1 MSGRFAVS
9 LCLFSGCLLL
19 SACGKA
25 LAADSESAPGAT
37 VEAPAAETKKQSSAL
52 TPAERGYKLLRTSP
66 YAPAEFTVEL
76 FDRLWEFWPAELKR
90 QAAEASLEQRRQ
102 LAFSRYGMVADP
114 ANPMGP
120 PLGAVDD
127 GQGGWVMNCLACH
140 QGKVEGRPI
149 LGVGN
154 SHFAFQTL
162 TGDVAKAKQ
171 AFEGKRASGMSGFV
185 PLGLSNGTTNA
196 QVFSVVLTAMRD
208 KDLNPVKQ
216 LKFPKFKNHD
226 LDAPPFWNVKHKRNL
241 YIDGFVPKTHRV
253 IMQFA
258 LVPTNTADSFKER
271 EDAFRD
277 ILAWIESLEA
287 PEYSGKIDTALADQG
302 RQAYERV
309 CADCHGTPGVAGSY
323 PERTIAIDEIGTDR
337 TRLDGMPAEHRR
349 FYRESWFGEYGKL
362 EVTEE
367 PAGYVAPPLDGVWA
381 SAPYFHN
388 GSVPT
393 LWHVLHPEARP
404 AVWQRTENG
413 YDHERMG
420 LEVQEFAEMPAEV
433 KDLEQKRSYF
443 NTALAG
449 KSAAGHT
456 FPNELTEDERRAVL
470 EYLKTF

>member
-1 MSGRFAVS
+1 MSSRFVASVV
-9 LCLFSGCLLL
+9 LGYGCLF
-19 SACGKA
+19 A
-25 LAADSESAPGAT
+25 LPMVSRAAEGAPAAT
-37 VEAPAAETKKQSSAL
+37 LEAPAAKPATL
-52 TPAERGYKLLRTSP
+52 TPAERGWQRLRSDA
-66 YAPAEFTVEL
+66 YAPAEFKVEL
-76 FDRLWEFWPAELKR
+76 FDRLWEFWPAALKE
-90 QAAEASLEQRRQ
+90 QAAKASPEERRKM
-102 LAFSRYGMVADP
+102 AFSRYGLVADP
-114 ANPMGP
+114 DDPQAA
-120 PLGAVDD
+120 PLSVVDD

-140 QGKVEGRPI
+140 QGKVEGQPI
-149 LGVGN
+149 PGVGN

-162 TGDVAKAKQ
+162 TTDVAKARQ
-171 AFEGKRASGMSGFV
+171 ALEGQRAGGMSGFV

-208 KDLNPVKQ
+208 KDLNLVKQ
-216 LKFPKFKNHD
+216 PKFPRFKNHD
-226 LDAPPFWNVKHKRNL
+226 LDAPPFWNVKHKKNL

-258 LVPTNTADSFKER
+258 LVPGNTAESFKER
-271 EDAFRD
+271 EDAFRE

-287 PEYSGKIDTALADQG
+287 PKYPGKIETALADVG
-302 RQAYERV
+302 RVAYERV
-309 CADCHGTPGVAGSY
+309 CADCHGTPGIAESY

-349 FYRESWFGEYGKL
+349 FYRDSWFGEYGKL

-367 PAGYVAPPLDGVWA
+367 PEGYVAPPLDGVWA

-393 LWHVLHPEARP
+393 LWHVLHPDARP
-404 AVWQRTENG
+404 AAWLRSENG

-420 LEVQEFAEMPAEV
+420 LEVQEFAAMPSEV

-443 NTALAG
+443 NTAIAG
-449 KSAAGHT
+449 KSAAGHN
-456 FPNELTEDERRAVL
+456 FPNELSEDERQAVL